1 MCIYILY
8 LIKYAILQQSLLL
21 VSILISPV
29 DVNIIVNDQCNSMF
43 NILDVVLTHHSG
55 TMRAINVYN
64 YSCGIF
70 PCIIQIH
77 DLEKYIHVF
86 HN

>member
-1 MCIYILY
+1 M
-8 LIKYAILQQSLLL
+8 LQQSPLL

-29 DVNIIVNDQCNSMF
+29 DVNIIVTGYCSSMF
-43 NILDVVLTHHSG
+43 NILDVVLSHYSH
-55 TMRAINVYN
+55 TMRAINVYY

-77 DLEKYIHVF
+77 DLEEHVSVF
-86 HN
+86 RN